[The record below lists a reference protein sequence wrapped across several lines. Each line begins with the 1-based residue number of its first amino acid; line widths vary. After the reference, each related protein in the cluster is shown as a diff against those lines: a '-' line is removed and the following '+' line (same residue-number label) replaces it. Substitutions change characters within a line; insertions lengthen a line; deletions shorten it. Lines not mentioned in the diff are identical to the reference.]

1 MGNKKTVMAGL
12 AALAAAGM
20 GLSVAPGVA
29 QAADEGQRTGPVQF
43 WAEDLGDCKVKFTL
57 YNETNI
63 TSYTVDYITDDTQ
76 SELRTTSAAPFPYGR
91 IAGNT
96 IADSPAWPDDI
107 PTMGQNEPGN
117 IWMVKDRTP
126 GKTATYVKDLKN
138 LTDNYNPPLPNPD
151 AATHKISYRM
161 VLGPAGNLGDGG
173 PEWIGDRQWHHMT
186 VTGCAAEDG
195 GGDNGGGDNGGGGDV
210 GGGSLGGLFG

>member
-63 TSYTVDYITDDTQ
+63 TSYTVDYIIDDPQ

-107 PTMGQNEPGN
+107 PTMGQNR
-117 IWMVKDRTP
+117 RTTS
-126 GKTATYVKDLKN
+126 G
-138 LTDNYNPPLPNPD
+138 
-151 AATHKISYRM
+151 
-161 VLGPAGNLGDGG
+161 
-173 PEWIGDRQWHHMT
+173 W
-186 VTGCAAEDG
+186 
-195 GGDNGGGDNGGGGDV
+195 
-210 GGGSLGGLFG
+210 